1 MTGRVYKSVYGVLL
15 GACVAVAAMILPG
28 AAASHPA
35 GRAPLTVVVLG
46 KGAIV
51 ASTPAGISCPGRCT
65 ARFASGTRV
74 TLIPRLKTGI
84 RLVRWAGG
92 CRGSGAC
99 AVRVSSPSAVTAVF
113 GTAAKSKPQAKPTAP
128 HSGSKVVAEPG
139 YYSGPILF
147 FVSTS
152 GTKVQNVTTYNA
164 VPISCVPAVSGA
176 PPYDRNFAIPL
187 AAIKTDG
194 SFAGQ
199 ITQDGVFDG
208 FAAKITYSVA
218 GHLTPA
224 SAAGA
229 AATAAGSYRE
239 NITFKDATTTH
250 TCTSNNQAWSSSKN
264 GPIPQ
269 PKSLVVPAKKYSGP
283 VIFSVSTAGTEVQ
296 NVTTYNAVPV
306 VCVPAVT
313 GAPPYD
319 RNFSIP
325 TATIR
330 PDGSFGGQATQN
342 GVFGNAPA
350 KITYS
355 VTGNFQGL
363 NGSYATAA
371 GSYREEI
378 TFTDSAGA
386 HTCTSNILPFAA
398 SG

>member
-1 MTGRVYKSVYGVLL
+1 MTGRVYKSVYGALL
-15 GACVAVAAMILPG
+15 GGCVAVAAMILPG
-28 AAASHPA
+28 AAVSHPA

-46 KGAIV
+46 KGATV

-74 TLIPRLKTGI
+74 AR
-84 RLVRWAGG
+84 
-92 CRGSGAC
+92 
-99 AVRVSSPSAVTAVF
+99 
-113 GTAAKSKPQAKPTAP
+113 
-128 HSGSKVVAEPG
+128 
-139 YYSGPILF
+139 
-147 FVSTS
+147 
-152 GTKVQNVTTYNA
+152 
-164 VPISCVPAVSGA
+164 
-176 PPYDRNFAIPL
+176 
-187 AAIKTDG
+187 
-194 SFAGQ
+194 Q
-199 ITQDGVFDG
+199 ITEDGVFDG

-229 AATAAGSYRE
+229 AASAAGSYRE
-239 NITFKDATTTH
+239 DIVFKDATTTH

-306 VCVPAVT
+306 ACVPAVT
-313 GAPPYD
+313 GAPAYD
-319 RNFSIP
+319 RNFAIP
-325 TATIR
+325 TVTIR
-330 PDGSFGGQATQN
+330 PDGSFSGQATQN

-355 VTGNFQGL
+355 VLGNFQGL

-371 GSYREEI
+371 GSYREDI

-386 HTCTSNILPFAA
+386 HACTSNVLPFAA